1 MSDLFLPLKVVSSLS
16 PVKAKRNVEESKAF
30 LLNDFSSMGKILSSY
45 SPLEMM
51 KMARWEERRVLALG
65 GKDIVKKKSAV
76 LLPILLQS
84 IVESNA
90 FRPVSSSVEIKLKDW
105 DRIKT
110 LSEDVVRRIA
120 RWIDSKVSIAIGE
133 GKVTVEDAFGLR
145 AAIEERLLPSVMD
158 EKTLERESWLLRALL
173 EEVPDFQGRFGID
186 SPSFA
191 LNIKN
196 IAKVGLNGI
205 DNLVRDVAVYS
216 QEYSL
221 SEAQLRARG
230 ELEGLDESE
239 IFNLITKRNHW
250 EGRAKE
256 LSNLRDGYSLF
267 MPSYAS
273 SLPFSTYGFYS
284 MKAGQLDLMS
294 FLEKGFWPALRYPFI
309 ELEGKHY
316 SFVAMHLPLFLSYFT
331 SVDRILASSRNVLS
345 IFHLSD
351 CDTYVY
357 DGNKIEISVLPSV
370 RDTNPILYPSSFS
383 RVVKKRKDELSLQRK
398 LGHKRLIVDPDMVLD
413 MEKKDETVY
422 VSSSFLYRCTV
433 DKSAKTELLT
443 ALLGYLELPGSGKE
457 YSMDTEEDLYST
469 ESSTDDLRDDPTTD
483 EYEYDNIDEDEESR
497 LLDERDANIQFV
509 EYDRKEASKE
519 EKESMI
525 ERYSLTED
533 LIKKSEEEEE
543 REFVLDEALD
553 DDIFDDSEEDEKL
566 DDIGPGESYDSEFFD
581 AADASD
587 EYEVHEEEEEKEES
601 GQLDFLSLLDEE
613 DPEEAEFENELDE
626 EEKKSF
632 QEEELHEAVLDSII
646 TLPSEN
652 APSAE
657 DDILSSVDEEIESPS
672 PEMEEEGEIGVEIE
686 GEEPND
692 AVESSSTP
700 EDLLGE
706 MELPTVSEEET
717 TQEMDE
723 ESPSLESN
731 VDTDLPSFS
740 HEDEVTSDE
749 TQSGEAEEDQ
759 EEYAEETMD
768 GEEVSD
774 ASEKEDATEK
784 DRDITPKM
792 EEESPSLESI
802 VDTDLPSFS
811 HEDEVTT
818 KETQSGETEED
829 QEEDQEETMDG
840 EEVSDASEKEDAIEK
855 DRDITSKME
864 EDSSSLESIVD
875 PDLPSFSHEDEVT
888 SDETQGGETEEDQ
901 EEDQEETMDREDVSG
916 TSEEAETEMERESED
931 SSPLSE
937 EPPALFESEETKAEE
952 GSEKENES
960 SSDDV
965 GSTEESMGSD
975 VFAPECE
982 ENSSLNGELPLETE
996 IPVVAEEDKEEE
1008 PSLQNENAV
1017 AEEEGNVFMME
1028 DSPSPLPE
1036 ELYSEEEPQSQE
1048 KEEEK
1053 GESVPEEPK
1062 NSEIDSNK
1070 SFCDSLFSAL
1080 GLEDMEED
1088 EALPEVTEPEEE
1100 KEEEAIVLEDKSP
1113 LEIESVEEEEVDDEI
1128 EEKAEGI
1135 VYSIYKELGKD
1146 SAFASFIR
1154 SSDSGTLEELEEIIQ
1169 SCWNRQQVEGKDK
1182 LFNIVDYSLSILLA
1196 HDSIRDD
1203 LRLSELLNNA
1213 GGVMYSRDMDT
1224 WKAVIVYINSSYTV
1238 EEAMEKTISRETFSA
1253 SDWKRVTYIGEQMRK
1268 R

>member
-1 MSDLFLPLKVVSSLS
+1 MPLKVVSSLS

-672 PEMEEEGEIGVEIE
+672 PEMGEEGEIGVGIE
-686 GEEPND
+686 SEEPND

-723 ESPSLESN
+723 ESPSLES
-731 VDTDLPSFS
+731 
-740 HEDEVTSDE
+740 
-749 TQSGEAEEDQ
+749 
-759 EEYAEETMD
+759 
-768 GEEVSD
+768 
-774 ASEKEDATEK
+774 
-784 DRDITPKM
+784 
-792 EEESPSLESI
+792 I

-829 QEEDQEETMDG
+829 
-840 EEVSDASEKEDAIEK
+840 
-855 DRDITSKME
+855 
-864 EDSSSLESIVD
+864 
-875 PDLPSFSHEDEVT
+875 P
-888 SDETQGGETEEDQ
+888 
-901 EEDQEETMDREDVSG
+901 EEDQEETMDREDVSDP
-916 TSEEAETEMERESED
+916 SEEAETEMERESEE

-965 GSTEESMGSD
+965 DSTEESMGSD

-982 ENSSLNGELPLETE
+982 EDSSLNGELPLEKE
-996 IPVVAEEDKEEE
+996 HPVVAEEDKEDE

-1036 ELYSEEEPQSQE
+1036 ELYSKEEPQSQE

-1062 NSEIDSNK
+1062 NSETDSNK

>member
-1 MSDLFLPLKVVSSLS
+1 MPLKVVSSLS

-145 AAIEERLLPSVMD
+145 SAIEERLLPSEMD

-433 DKSAKTELLT
+433 DRSAKTELLT

-566 DDIGPGESYDSEFFD
+566 DNIGPGESYDSEFFD

-686 GEEPND
+686 SEEPND

-706 MELPTVSEEET
+706 MELPTVSEEEI
-717 TQEMDE
+717 TQEMD
-723 ESPSLESN
+723 
-731 VDTDLPSFS
+731 
-740 HEDEVTSDE
+740 
-749 TQSGEAEEDQ
+749 
-759 EEYAEETMD
+759 
-768 GEEVSD
+768 
-774 ASEKEDATEK
+774 
-784 DRDITPKM
+784 
-792 EEESPSLESI
+792 EESPSLESI

-829 QEEDQEETMDG
+829 PEEYAEETMG
-840 EEVSDASEKEDAIEK
+840 
-855 DRDITSKME
+855 
-864 EDSSSLESIVD
+864 
-875 PDLPSFSHEDEVT
+875 
-888 SDETQGGETEEDQ
+888 
-901 EEDQEETMDREDVSG
+901 REDVSDP
-916 TSEEAETEMERESED
+916 SEEAETEMERESEE
-931 SSPLSE
+931 SSPVSE

-960 SSDDV
+960 SIHDV
-965 GSTEESMGSD
+965 DSTEESMGSE

-982 ENSSLNGELPLETE
+982 EDSSLNGELPLEKE
-996 IPVVAEEDKEEE
+996 HPVVAEECKEEE
-1008 PSLQNENAV
+1008 PSLQNENVV

-1048 KEEEK
+1048 KKEEK

-1062 NSEIDSNK
+1062 NSETDSNK

>member
-133 GKVTVEDAFGLR
+133 RKVTVEDAFGLR
-145 AAIEERLLPSVMD
+145 SAIEERLLPSEMD

-370 RDTNPILYPSSFS
+370 RDTNPILYPASFS

-433 DKSAKTELLT
+433 DRSAKTELLT

-566 DDIGPGESYDSEFFD
+566 DNIGPGESYDSEFFD

-672 PEMEEEGEIGVEIE
+672 PEMEEEGEIGVGIE
-686 GEEPND
+686 SEEPND

-706 MELPTVSEEET
+706 MELPTVSEEEI
-717 TQEMDE
+717 TQEMD
-723 ESPSLESN
+723 
-731 VDTDLPSFS
+731 
-740 HEDEVTSDE
+740 
-749 TQSGEAEEDQ
+749 
-759 EEYAEETMD
+759 
-768 GEEVSD
+768 
-774 ASEKEDATEK
+774 
-784 DRDITPKM
+784 
-792 EEESPSLESI
+792 EESPSLESI

-818 KETQSGETEED
+818 KEMQSGETEED
-829 QEEDQEETMDG
+829 PEEDQEETMDG

-855 DRDITSKME
+855 DREITPKTE
-864 EDSSSLESIVD
+864 EESPSLESNVD
-875 PDLPSFSHEDEVT
+875 TDLPSFSHEDEVT
-888 SDETQGGETEEDQ
+888 TKETQSGETEEYP
-901 EEDQEETMDREDVSG
+901 EEYAEETMDREDVSDP
-916 TSEEAETEMERESED
+916 SEEAETEMERESEE

-965 GSTEESMGSD
+965 DSTEESMGPE

-982 ENSSLNGELPLETE
+982 EDSSLNGELPLEKE
-996 IPVVAEEDKEEE
+996 HPVVAEEDKEEE
-1008 PSLQNENAV
+1008 PSLQSENAV

-1062 NSEIDSNK
+1062 NSETDSNK

>member
-632 QEEELHEAVLDSII
+632 QEEELHEAVLDSIM

-657 DDILSSVDEEIESPS
+657 DDILSSVDEEIESSS
-672 PEMEEEGEIGVEIE
+672 PEMEEEGEIGVGIE
-686 GEEPND
+686 SEEPND

-706 MELPTVSEEET
+706 IELPTVSEEE
-717 TQEMDE
+717 
-723 ESPSLESN
+723 
-731 VDTDLPSFS
+731 
-740 HEDEVTSDE
+740 
-749 TQSGEAEEDQ
+749 
-759 EEYAEETMD
+759 
-768 GEEVSD
+768 
-774 ASEKEDATEK
+774 
-784 DRDITPKM
+784 ITPKM

-811 HEDEVTT
+811 Y
-818 KETQSGETEED
+818 
-829 QEEDQEETMDG
+829 
-840 EEVSDASEKEDAIEK
+840 
-855 DRDITSKME
+855 
-864 EDSSSLESIVD
+864 
-875 PDLPSFSHEDEVT
+875 EDEVT
-888 SDETQGGETEEDQ
+888 SDETQSGEKEEDQ
-901 EEDQEETMDREDVSG
+901 EEDQEETMDREDVSDP
-916 TSEEAETEMERESED
+916 SEEAETEMERESED
-931 SSPLSE
+931 SSTLSE

-996 IPVVAEEDKEEE
+996 IPVVAEEDKEDE

-1053 GESVPEEPK
+1053 GESVPEELK
-1062 NSEIDSNK
+1062 NSETDSNK

>member
-145 AAIEERLLPSVMD
+145 SAIEERLLPSEMD

-370 RDTNPILYPSSFS
+370 RDTNPILYPASFS

-613 DPEEAEFENELDE
+613 DPEEVEFENELDE

-672 PEMEEEGEIGVEIE
+672 PEMEEEGEIGVGIE
-686 GEEPND
+686 SEEPND

-706 MELPTVSEEET
+706 MELPTVSEEEI
-717 TQEMDE
+717 TQEMD
-723 ESPSLESN
+723 
-731 VDTDLPSFS
+731 
-740 HEDEVTSDE
+740 
-749 TQSGEAEEDQ
+749 
-759 EEYAEETMD
+759 
-768 GEEVSD
+768 
-774 ASEKEDATEK
+774 
-784 DRDITPKM
+784 
-792 EEESPSLESI
+792 EESPSLESI

-818 KETQSGETEED
+818 KETQNGETEED
-829 QEEDQEETMDG
+829 PEEY
-840 EEVSDASEKEDAIEK
+840 A
-855 DRDITSKME
+855 
-864 EDSSSLESIVD
+864 
-875 PDLPSFSHEDEVT
+875 
-888 SDETQGGETEEDQ
+888 
-901 EEDQEETMDREDVSG
+901 EETMDREDVSDP
-916 TSEEAETEMERESED
+916 SEEAETEMERESEE
-931 SSPLSE
+931 SSPVSE

-960 SSDDV
+960 SIHDV
-965 GSTEESMGSD
+965 DSTEESMGPE

-982 ENSSLNGELPLETE
+982 EDSSLNGELPLEKE
-996 IPVVAEEDKEEE
+996 HPVVAEEDKEEE
-1008 PSLQNENAV
+1008 PSLQSENAV

-1048 KEEEK
+1048 KKEEK

-1062 NSEIDSNK
+1062 NSETDSNK

>member
-1 MSDLFLPLKVVSSLS
+1 
-16 PVKAKRNVEESKAF
+16 
-30 LLNDFSSMGKILSSY
+30 
-45 SPLEMM
+45 
-51 KMARWEERRVLALG
+51 
-65 GKDIVKKKSAV
+65 
-76 LLPILLQS
+76 
-84 IVESNA
+84 
-90 FRPVSSSVEIKLKDW
+90 
-105 DRIKT
+105 
-110 LSEDVVRRIA
+110 
-120 RWIDSKVSIAIGE
+120 
-133 GKVTVEDAFGLR
+133 
-145 AAIEERLLPSVMD
+145 
-158 EKTLERESWLLRALL
+158 
-173 EEVPDFQGRFGID
+173 
-186 SPSFA
+186 
-191 LNIKN
+191 
-196 IAKVGLNGI
+196 
-205 DNLVRDVAVYS
+205 
-216 QEYSL
+216 
-221 SEAQLRARG
+221 
-230 ELEGLDESE
+230 
-239 IFNLITKRNHW
+239 
-250 EGRAKE
+250 
-256 LSNLRDGYSLF
+256 
-267 MPSYAS
+267 
-273 SLPFSTYGFYS
+273 
-284 MKAGQLDLMS
+284 
-294 FLEKGFWPALRYPFI
+294 
-309 ELEGKHY
+309 
-316 SFVAMHLPLFLSYFT
+316 
-331 SVDRILASSRNVLS
+331 
-345 IFHLSD
+345 
-351 CDTYVY
+351 
-357 DGNKIEISVLPSV
+357 
-370 RDTNPILYPSSFS
+370 
-383 RVVKKRKDELSLQRK
+383 
-398 LGHKRLIVDPDMVLD
+398 
-413 MEKKDETVY
+413 
-422 VSSSFLYRCTV
+422 
-433 DKSAKTELLT
+433 
-443 ALLGYLELPGSGKE
+443 
-457 YSMDTEEDLYST
+457 MDTEEDLYST

-553 DDIFDDSEEDEKL
+553 DDIFDDSEEDERL

-672 PEMEEEGEIGVEIE
+672 PEMEEEGEIGVGIE
-686 GEEPND
+686 SEEPND

-731 VDTDLPSFS
+731 LDTDLPSFS
-740 HEDEVTSDE
+740 HEDEVAID
-749 TQSGEAEEDQ
+749 
-759 EEYAEETMD
+759 
-768 GEEVSD
+768 
-774 ASEKEDATEK
+774 
-784 DRDITPKM
+784 
-792 EEESPSLESI
+792 
-802 VDTDLPSFS
+802 
-811 HEDEVTT
+811 
-818 KETQSGETEED
+818 ETQSGETED
-829 QEEDQEETMDG
+829 
-840 EEVSDASEKEDAIEK
+840 
-855 DRDITSKME
+855 
-864 EDSSSLESIVD
+864 
-875 PDLPSFSHEDEVT
+875 
-888 SDETQGGETEEDQ
+888 DQ
-901 EEDQEETMDREDVSG
+901 EEDQEETMDREDVSDP
-916 TSEEAETEMERESED
+916 SEEAETEMESESED
-931 SSPLSE
+931 SSLLSE

-952 GSEKENES
+952 GSEKENAS
-960 SSDDV
+960 SIHDV
-965 GSTEESMGSD
+965 DSTEESMGPE

-982 ENSSLNGELPLETE
+982 EDSSLNGELPLETE
-996 IPVVAEEDKEEE
+996 LPVVAEEDKEEE

-1036 ELYSEEEPQSQE
+1036 ELYREEEPQSQE

-1053 GESVPEEPK
+1053 GESVQEEPK
-1062 NSEIDSNK
+1062 NSETDSNK

>member
-145 AAIEERLLPSVMD
+145 SAIEERLLPSVMD

-433 DKSAKTELLT
+433 DRSAKTELLT

-672 PEMEEEGEIGVEIE
+672 PEMEEEGEIGVGIE
-686 GEEPND
+686 SEEPND

-706 MELPTVSEEET
+706 MELPTVSEEEI

-759 EEYAEETMD
+759 EE
-768 GEEVSD
+768 
-774 ASEKEDATEK
+774 
-784 DRDITPKM
+784 
-792 EEESPSLESI
+792 
-802 VDTDLPSFS
+802 
-811 HEDEVTT
+811 
-818 KETQSGETEED
+818 
-829 QEEDQEETMDG
+829 DQEETMDG
-840 EEVSDASEKEDAIEK
+840 EEVSG
-855 DRDITSKME
+855 
-864 EDSSSLESIVD
+864 
-875 PDLPSFSHEDEVT
+875 P
-888 SDETQGGETEEDQ
+888 
-901 EEDQEETMDREDVSG
+901 
-916 TSEEAETEMERESED
+916 SEEAETEMERESED

-960 SSDDV
+960 SIHDV
-965 GSTEESMGSD
+965 DSTEESMGPE

-982 ENSSLNGELPLETE
+982 EDSSLNGELPLEKE
-996 IPVVAEEDKEEE
+996 HPVVAEEDKEEE

-1053 GESVPEEPK
+1053 GESVPEELK
-1062 NSEIDSNK
+1062 NSETDSNK

>member
-1 MSDLFLPLKVVSSLS
+1 MPLKVVSSLS

-145 AAIEERLLPSVMD
+145 SAIEERLLPSEMD

-433 DKSAKTELLT
+433 DRSAKTELLT

-566 DDIGPGESYDSEFFD
+566 DNIGPGESYDSEFFD

-613 DPEEAEFENELDE
+613 DPEEVEFENELDE

-686 GEEPND
+686 SEEPND

-706 MELPTVSEEET
+706 MELPTVSEEEI
-717 TQEMDE
+717 TQEMD
-723 ESPSLESN
+723 
-731 VDTDLPSFS
+731 
-740 HEDEVTSDE
+740 
-749 TQSGEAEEDQ
+749 
-759 EEYAEETMD
+759 
-768 GEEVSD
+768 
-774 ASEKEDATEK
+774 
-784 DRDITPKM
+784 
-792 EEESPSLESI
+792 EESPSLESI

-811 HEDEVTT
+811 YEDEVTSD
-818 KETQSGETEED
+818 ETQGGETEED
-829 QEEDQEETMDG
+829 PEEDQEETMDG

-855 DRDITSKME
+855 DREITPKTE
-864 EDSSSLESIVD
+864 EESPSLESNVD
-875 PDLPSFSHEDEVT
+875 TDLPSFSHEDEVT
-888 SDETQGGETEEDQ
+888 TKETQSGETEEYP
-901 EEDQEETMDREDVSG
+901 EEYAEETMDREDVSDP
-916 TSEEAETEMERESED
+916 SEEAETEMERESED

-952 GSEKENES
+952 GSEKENAS
-960 SSDDV
+960 SIHDV
-965 GSTEESMGSD
+965 DSTEESMGSE

-982 ENSSLNGELPLETE
+982 EDSSLNGELPLEKE
-996 IPVVAEEDKEEE
+996 HPVVAEEDKEEE
-1008 PSLQNENAV
+1008 PSLQSENAV

-1048 KEEEK
+1048 KKEEK

-1062 NSEIDSNK
+1062 NSETDSNK

-1113 LEIESVEEEEVDDEI
+1113 LEIESVEEDEVDDEI

>member
-672 PEMEEEGEIGVEIE
+672 PEMEEEGEIGVGIE
-686 GEEPND
+686 SEEPND

-700 EDLLGE
+700 EDLPME
-706 MELPTVSEEET
+706 IELPTVSEEET

-731 VDTDLPSFS
+731 VDTDLS
-740 HEDEVTSDE
+740 
-749 TQSGEAEEDQ
+749 
-759 EEYAEETMD
+759 
-768 GEEVSD
+768 
-774 ASEKEDATEK
+774 
-784 DRDITPKM
+784 
-792 EEESPSLESI
+792 
-802 VDTDLPSFS
+802 SFS

-840 EEVSDASEKEDAIEK
+840 EEVSDASENEDAIEK

-901 EEDQEETMDREDVSG
+901 EEYAEETMDREDVSDP
-916 TSEEAETEMERESED
+916 SEEAETEMERESED

-960 SSDDV
+960 SIHDV
-965 GSTEESMGSD
+965 DSTEESMGHE

-996 IPVVAEEDKEEE
+996 IPVVAEEDKEDE

-1036 ELYSEEEPQSQE
+1036 ELYREEEPQSQE

-1053 GESVPEEPK
+1053 GESVPEELK
-1062 NSEIDSNK
+1062 NSETDSNK

>member
-1 MSDLFLPLKVVSSLS
+1 MPLKVVSSLS

-145 AAIEERLLPSVMD
+145 AAIEERLLPSEMD

-370 RDTNPILYPSSFS
+370 RDTNPILYPASFS
-383 RVVKKRKDELSLQRK
+383 RVVKKRKDELSIQRK

-672 PEMEEEGEIGVEIE
+672 PEMGEEGEIGVGIE
-686 GEEPND
+686 SEEPND

-706 MELPTVSEEET
+706 MELPTVSEEEI
-717 TQEMDE
+717 TQEMD
-723 ESPSLESN
+723 
-731 VDTDLPSFS
+731 
-740 HEDEVTSDE
+740 
-749 TQSGEAEEDQ
+749 
-759 EEYAEETMD
+759 
-768 GEEVSD
+768 
-774 ASEKEDATEK
+774 
-784 DRDITPKM
+784 
-792 EEESPSLESI
+792 EESPSLESI

-829 QEEDQEETMDG
+829 PEEDQEETMDG

-855 DRDITSKME
+855 DRDITPKMD
-864 EDSSSLESIVD
+864 EDSPSLESIVD
-875 PDLPSFSHEDEVT
+875 TDLPSFSHEDEVT
-888 SDETQGGETEEDQ
+888 TKETQSGETEEDP
-901 EEDQEETMDREDVSG
+901 EEYAEETMDREDVSDP
-916 TSEEAETEMERESED
+916 SEEAETEMERESEE

-965 GSTEESMGSD
+965 DSTEESMGPE

-982 ENSSLNGELPLETE
+982 EDSSLNGELPLEKE
-996 IPVVAEEDKEEE
+996 HPVVAEEDKEEE

-1053 GESVPEEPK
+1053 GESVPEELK
-1062 NSEIDSNK
+1062 NSETDSNK

>member
-65 GKDIVKKKSAV
+65 GKDIVKRKSAV

-145 AAIEERLLPSVMD
+145 SAIEERLLPSEMD

-433 DKSAKTELLT
+433 DRSAKTELLT

-566 DDIGPGESYDSEFFD
+566 DNIGPGESYDSEFFD

-632 QEEELHEAVLDSII
+632 QEEELHEAVLDSIM

-672 PEMEEEGEIGVEIE
+672 PEMEEEGEIGVGIE
-686 GEEPND
+686 SEEPND

-706 MELPTVSEEET
+706 MELPTVSEEEI
-717 TQEMDE
+717 TQEMD
-723 ESPSLESN
+723 
-731 VDTDLPSFS
+731 
-740 HEDEVTSDE
+740 
-749 TQSGEAEEDQ
+749 
-759 EEYAEETMD
+759 
-768 GEEVSD
+768 
-774 ASEKEDATEK
+774 
-784 DRDITPKM
+784 
-792 EEESPSLESI
+792 EESPSLESI

-818 KETQSGETEED
+818 KEMQSGETEED
-829 QEEDQEETMDG
+829 PEEDQEETMDG

-855 DRDITSKME
+855 DREITPKTE
-864 EDSSSLESIVD
+864 EESPSLESNVD
-875 PDLPSFSHEDEVT
+875 TDLPSFSHEDEVT
-888 SDETQGGETEEDQ
+888 TKETQSGETEEYP
-901 EEDQEETMDREDVSG
+901 EEYAEETMDREDVSDP
-916 TSEEAETEMERESED
+916 SEEVETEMERESEE
-931 SSPLSE
+931 SSPVSE

-952 GSEKENES
+952 GIEKENES

-965 GSTEESMGSD
+965 DSTEESMGPE

-982 ENSSLNGELPLETE
+982 EDSSLNGELPLEKE
-996 IPVVAEEDKEEE
+996 HPVVAKEYKEEE

-1053 GESVPEEPK
+1053 GESVPEELK
-1062 NSEIDSNK
+1062 NSETDSNK

>member
-672 PEMEEEGEIGVEIE
+672 PEMEEEGEIGVGIE
-686 GEEPND
+686 SEEPND

-706 MELPTVSEEET
+706 MELPTVSEEE
-717 TQEMDE
+717 
-723 ESPSLESN
+723 
-731 VDTDLPSFS
+731 
-740 HEDEVTSDE
+740 
-749 TQSGEAEEDQ
+749 
-759 EEYAEETMD
+759 
-768 GEEVSD
+768 
-774 ASEKEDATEK
+774 
-784 DRDITPKM
+784 ITPKM

-802 VDTDLPSFS
+802 VDTDLPFFS
-811 HEDEVTT
+811 HEDEVTID
-818 KETQSGETEED
+818 ETQNGETEED
-829 QEEDQEETMDG
+829 PEECAEERMDG
-840 EEVSDASEKEDAIEK
+840 EEVSDASENEDAIEK

-875 PDLPSFSHEDEVT
+875 TDLPSFSYEDEVT
-888 SDETQGGETEEDQ
+888 TKETQSRETEEDQ
-901 EEDQEETMDREDVSG
+901 EEDQEETMDREDVSDP
-916 TSEEAETEMERESED
+916 SEEAETEMERESEE

-1036 ELYSEEEPQSQE
+1036 ELYREEEPQSQE

-1053 GESVPEEPK
+1053 GESVPEELK
-1062 NSEIDSNK
+1062 NSETDSNK

>member
-1 MSDLFLPLKVVSSLS
+1 MPLKVVSSLS

-672 PEMEEEGEIGVEIE
+672 PEMEEEGEIGVGIE
-686 GEEPND
+686 SEEPND

-706 MELPTVSEEET
+706 MELPTVSEEE
-717 TQEMDE
+717 
-723 ESPSLESN
+723 
-731 VDTDLPSFS
+731 
-740 HEDEVTSDE
+740 
-749 TQSGEAEEDQ
+749 
-759 EEYAEETMD
+759 
-768 GEEVSD
+768 
-774 ASEKEDATEK
+774 
-784 DRDITPKM
+784 ITPKM

-802 VDTDLPSFS
+802 VDTDLPFFSHEDEVTIDETQNGETEEDPEECAEERMDGEEVSDASENEDAIEKDRDITSKMEEDSSSLESIVDTDLPSFS
-811 HEDEVTT
+811 YEDEVTT

-829 QEEDQEETMDG
+829 QEEDQEETMD
-840 EEVSDASEKEDAIEK
+840 
-855 DRDITSKME
+855 
-864 EDSSSLESIVD
+864 
-875 PDLPSFSHEDEVT
+875 
-888 SDETQGGETEEDQ
+888 
-901 EEDQEETMDREDVSG
+901 REDVSD

-960 SSDDV
+960 SIHDV
-965 GSTEESMGSD
+965 DSTEESMGPE

-982 ENSSLNGELPLETE
+982 EDSSLNGELPLEKE
-996 IPVVAEEDKEEE
+996 HPVVAEEDKEEE

-1036 ELYSEEEPQSQE
+1036 ELYREEEPQSQE

-1053 GESVPEEPK
+1053 GESVPEELK
-1062 NSEIDSNK
+1062 NSETDSNK

>member
-145 AAIEERLLPSVMD
+145 SAIEERLLPSVMD

-294 FLEKGFWPALRYPFI
+294 FLEKGFWPALRYPFL

-717 TQEMDE
+717 TQEM
-723 ESPSLESN
+723 
-731 VDTDLPSFS
+731 
-740 HEDEVTSDE
+740 
-749 TQSGEAEEDQ
+749 
-759 EEYAEETMD
+759 
-768 GEEVSD
+768 
-774 ASEKEDATEK
+774 
-784 DRDITPKM
+784 

-811 HEDEVTT
+811 HEDEVTSD
-818 KETQSGETEED
+818 ETQSGER
-829 QEEDQEETMDG
+829 EEDQEETMDG

-855 DRDITSKME
+855 DRDITPKMDE
-864 EDSSSLESIVD
+864 ESPSLESIVD
-875 PDLPSFSHEDEVT
+875 TDLPSFSYEDEVT
-888 SDETQGGETEEDQ
+888 TKETQSGETEDDQ

-916 TSEEAETEMERESED
+916 TSEEAETEMERESEE

-960 SSDDV
+960 SIHDV
-965 GSTEESMGSD
+965 DSTEESMGPE

-982 ENSSLNGELPLETE
+982 EDSSLNGELPLETE
-996 IPVVAEEDKEEE
+996 LPVVAEEDKEEE

-1062 NSEIDSNK
+1062 NSETDSNK

>member
-672 PEMEEEGEIGVEIE
+672 PEMEEEGEIGVGIE
-686 GEEPND
+686 SEEPND

-717 TQEMDE
+717 TQEMD
-723 ESPSLESN
+723 
-731 VDTDLPSFS
+731 
-740 HEDEVTSDE
+740 
-749 TQSGEAEEDQ
+749 
-759 EEYAEETMD
+759 
-768 GEEVSD
+768 
-774 ASEKEDATEK
+774 
-784 DRDITPKM
+784 
-792 EEESPSLESI
+792 EESPSLESI

-840 EEVSDASEKEDAIEK
+840 EEVSDASENEDAIEK

-875 PDLPSFSHEDEVT
+875 TDLPSFSHEDEVT
-888 SDETQGGETEEDQ
+888 TKETQSGETEEDP
-901 EEDQEETMDREDVSG
+901 EEYAEETMDREEVSG

-996 IPVVAEEDKEEE
+996 IPVVAEEDKEDE

-1036 ELYSEEEPQSQE
+1036 ELYREEEPQSQE

-1053 GESVPEEPK
+1053 GESVPEELK
-1062 NSEIDSNK
+1062 NSETDSNK

>member
-30 LLNDFSSMGKILSSY
+30 LLNDFASMGKILSSY

-145 AAIEERLLPSVMD
+145 SAIEERLLPSVMD

-370 RDTNPILYPSSFS
+370 RDTNPILYPASFS

-632 QEEELHEAVLDSII
+632 QEEELHEAVLDSIM

-672 PEMEEEGEIGVEIE
+672 PEMGEEGEIGVGIE
-686 GEEPND
+686 SEEPND

-706 MELPTVSEEET
+706 MELPTVSEEE
-717 TQEMDE
+717 
-723 ESPSLESN
+723 
-731 VDTDLPSFS
+731 
-740 HEDEVTSDE
+740 
-749 TQSGEAEEDQ
+749 
-759 EEYAEETMD
+759 
-768 GEEVSD
+768 
-774 ASEKEDATEK
+774 
-784 DRDITPKM
+784 ITPKM

-829 QEEDQEETMDG
+829 PEEC
-840 EEVSDASEKEDAIEK
+840 V
-855 DRDITSKME
+855 
-864 EDSSSLESIVD
+864 
-875 PDLPSFSHEDEVT
+875 
-888 SDETQGGETEEDQ
+888 
-901 EEDQEETMDREDVSG
+901 EETMDREDVSG
-916 TSEEAETEMERESED
+916 TTEEAETEMERESEE

-952 GSEKENES
+952 GSEKENAS
-960 SSDDV
+960 SIHDV
-965 GSTEESMGSD
+965 DSTEESMGPE

-982 ENSSLNGELPLETE
+982 EDSSLNGELPLEKE
-996 IPVVAEEDKEEE
+996 HPVVAEEDKEEE

-1036 ELYSEEEPQSQE
+1036 ELYREEEPQSQE

-1053 GESVPEEPK
+1053 GESVPEELK
-1062 NSEIDSNK
+1062 NSETDSNK

>member
-672 PEMEEEGEIGVEIE
+672 AEMEEEGEIGVGIE
-686 GEEPND
+686 SEEPND

-740 HEDEVTSDE
+740 HEDEVAID
-749 TQSGEAEEDQ
+749 
-759 EEYAEETMD
+759 
-768 GEEVSD
+768 
-774 ASEKEDATEK
+774 
-784 DRDITPKM
+784 
-792 EEESPSLESI
+792 
-802 VDTDLPSFS
+802 
-811 HEDEVTT
+811 
-818 KETQSGETEED
+818 ETQSGETEED
-829 QEEDQEETMDG
+829 PEEYAEE
-840 EEVSDASEKEDAIEK
+840 I
-855 DRDITSKME
+855 
-864 EDSSSLESIVD
+864 
-875 PDLPSFSHEDEVT
+875 
-888 SDETQGGETEEDQ
+888 
-901 EEDQEETMDREDVSG
+901 MDREDVSG

-965 GSTEESMGSD
+965 DSTEESMGSD

-982 ENSSLNGELPLETE
+982 ENSALNGELPLETE

-1062 NSEIDSNK
+1062 NSETDSNK

>member
-723 ESPSLESN
+723 ESPSLES
-731 VDTDLPSFS
+731 
-740 HEDEVTSDE
+740 
-749 TQSGEAEEDQ
+749 
-759 EEYAEETMD
+759 
-768 GEEVSD
+768 
-774 ASEKEDATEK
+774 
-784 DRDITPKM
+784 
-792 EEESPSLESI
+792 I

-829 QEEDQEETMDG
+829 PEEC
-840 EEVSDASEKEDAIEK
+840 V
-855 DRDITSKME
+855 
-864 EDSSSLESIVD
+864 
-875 PDLPSFSHEDEVT
+875 
-888 SDETQGGETEEDQ
+888 
-901 EEDQEETMDREDVSG
+901 EETMDREDVSDP
-916 TSEEAETEMERESED
+916 SEEAETEMERESED

-1036 ELYSEEEPQSQE
+1036 ELYREEEPQSQE

-1053 GESVPEEPK
+1053 GESVPEELK
-1062 NSEIDSNK
+1062 NSETDSNK

>member
-1 MSDLFLPLKVVSSLS
+1 MPLKVVSSLS

-672 PEMEEEGEIGVEIE
+672 PEMGEEGEIGVGIE
-686 GEEPND
+686 SEEPND

-706 MELPTVSEEET
+706 MELPTVSEEEI
-717 TQEMDE
+717 TQEMD
-723 ESPSLESN
+723 
-731 VDTDLPSFS
+731 
-740 HEDEVTSDE
+740 
-749 TQSGEAEEDQ
+749 
-759 EEYAEETMD
+759 
-768 GEEVSD
+768 
-774 ASEKEDATEK
+774 
-784 DRDITPKM
+784 
-792 EEESPSLESI
+792 EESPSLESI

-818 KETQSGETEED
+818 KETQNGETEED
-829 QEEDQEETMDG
+829 QEEYAEETMDG
-840 EEVSDASEKEDAIEK
+840 EDVSDASEKEDAIEK
-855 DRDITSKME
+855 DRDITPKME
-864 EDSSSLESIVD
+864 EESPSLESIVD
-875 PDLPSFSHEDEVT
+875 TDFPSFSHEDEVT

-916 TSEEAETEMERESED
+916 TSEEAETEMERESEE

-982 ENSSLNGELPLETE
+982 ENSSLNGELPLEKE
-996 IPVVAEEDKEEE
+996 HPVVAEEDKEEE

-1036 ELYSEEEPQSQE
+1036 ELYREEEPQSQE

-1053 GESVPEEPK
+1053 GESVPEELK
-1062 NSEIDSNK
+1062 NSETDSNK

>member
-672 PEMEEEGEIGVEIE
+672 PEMEEEGEIGVGIE
-686 GEEPND
+686 SEEPND

-706 MELPTVSEEET
+706 MELPTVSEEE
-717 TQEMDE
+717 
-723 ESPSLESN
+723 
-731 VDTDLPSFS
+731 
-740 HEDEVTSDE
+740 
-749 TQSGEAEEDQ
+749 
-759 EEYAEETMD
+759 
-768 GEEVSD
+768 
-774 ASEKEDATEK
+774 
-784 DRDITPKM
+784 ITPKM

-811 HEDEVTT
+811 HEDEVTSD
-818 KETQSGETEED
+818 ETQGGET
-829 QEEDQEETMDG
+829 EEDQEETMDG
-840 EEVSDASEKEDAIEK
+840 EEVSDASDKEDAIEK
-855 DRDITSKME
+855 DRDVTPKME
-864 EDSSSLESIVD
+864 EESPSLESIVGT
-875 PDLPSFSHEDEVT
+875 DLPSFSYEDEVT
-888 SDETQGGETEEDQ
+888 TKETQSGETEEDP
-901 EEDQEETMDREDVSG
+901 EEYAEETMDREDVSDP
-916 TSEEAETEMERESED
+916 SEEAETEMERESEK

-1008 PSLQNENAV
+1008 PSLQSENVV

-1036 ELYSEEEPQSQE
+1036 ELYREEEPQSQE

-1053 GESVPEEPK
+1053 GESVPEELK
-1062 NSEIDSNK
+1062 NSETDSNK

>member
-657 DDILSSVDEEIESPS
+657 DDILSSVDEEIESSS
-672 PEMEEEGEIGVEIE
+672 PEMEEEGEIGVGIE
-686 GEEPND
+686 SEEPND

-706 MELPTVSEEET
+706 MELPTVSEEE
-717 TQEMDE
+717 
-723 ESPSLESN
+723 
-731 VDTDLPSFS
+731 
-740 HEDEVTSDE
+740 
-749 TQSGEAEEDQ
+749 
-759 EEYAEETMD
+759 
-768 GEEVSD
+768 
-774 ASEKEDATEK
+774 
-784 DRDITPKM
+784 ITPKM

-811 HEDEVTT
+811 Y
-818 KETQSGETEED
+818 
-829 QEEDQEETMDG
+829 
-840 EEVSDASEKEDAIEK
+840 
-855 DRDITSKME
+855 
-864 EDSSSLESIVD
+864 
-875 PDLPSFSHEDEVT
+875 EDEVT
-888 SDETQGGETEEDQ
+888 SDETQSGEKEEDQ

-916 TSEEAETEMERESED
+916 TSEEAETEMERESEE

-996 IPVVAEEDKEEE
+996 IPVVAEEDKEDE

-1036 ELYSEEEPQSQE
+1036 ELYREEEPQSQE

-1053 GESVPEEPK
+1053 GESVPEELK
-1062 NSEIDSNK
+1062 NSETDSNK

>member
-120 RWIDSKVSIAIGE
+120 RWIDSKVSIAIVE

-284 MKAGQLDLMS
+284 MRAGQLDLMS

-370 RDTNPILYPSSFS
+370 RDTNPILYPASFS

-433 DKSAKTELLT
+433 DRSAKTELLT

-553 DDIFDDSEEDEKL
+553 DDIFDDSEEDERL

-613 DPEEAEFENELDE
+613 DPEEVEFENELDE

-672 PEMEEEGEIGVEIE
+672 PEMEEEGEIGVGIE
-686 GEEPND
+686 SEEPND

-723 ESPSLESN
+723 ESPSLESI
-731 VDTDLPSFS
+731 VDTDLPSFL
-740 HEDEVTSDE
+740 HEDEVTTKE
-749 TQSGEAEEDQ
+749 TQSGETEEDP
-759 EEYAEETMD
+759 EEYAEERMD
-768 GEEVSD
+768 GEEVFD
-774 ASEKEDATEK
+774 ASEKEDAIEK
-784 DRDITPKM
+784 DKDITPKM
-792 EEESPSLESI
+792 DEDSPSLESI

-811 HEDEVTT
+811 HEDEVTID
-818 KETQSGETEED
+818 EAQSGETEED
-829 QEEDQEETMDG
+829 PEEC
-840 EEVSDASEKEDAIEK
+840 A
-855 DRDITSKME
+855 
-864 EDSSSLESIVD
+864 
-875 PDLPSFSHEDEVT
+875 
-888 SDETQGGETEEDQ
+888 
-901 EEDQEETMDREDVSG
+901 EETMDREDVSDP
-916 TSEEAETEMERESED
+916 SEEAETEMERESED

-960 SSDDV
+960 SIHDV
-965 GSTEESMGSD
+965 DSTEESMGSE

-982 ENSSLNGELPLETE
+982 EDSSINGELPLETE
-996 IPVVAEEDKEEE
+996 LPVVAEEDKEEE
-1008 PSLQNENAV
+1008 PSLQSENVV

-1062 NSEIDSNK
+1062 NSETDSNK

-1113 LEIESVEEEEVDDEI
+1113 LEIESVEAEEVDDEI

>member
-30 LLNDFSSMGKILSSY
+30 LLNDFASMGKILSSY

-65 GKDIVKKKSAV
+65 GKDIVKRKSAV

-370 RDTNPILYPSSFS
+370 RDTNPILYPASFS

-433 DKSAKTELLT
+433 DRSAKTELLT

-613 DPEEAEFENELDE
+613 DPEEVEFENELDE

-686 GEEPND
+686 SEEPND

-706 MELPTVSEEET
+706 MELPTVSEEEI
-717 TQEMDE
+717 TQGMD
-723 ESPSLESN
+723 
-731 VDTDLPSFS
+731 
-740 HEDEVTSDE
+740 
-749 TQSGEAEEDQ
+749 
-759 EEYAEETMD
+759 
-768 GEEVSD
+768 
-774 ASEKEDATEK
+774 
-784 DRDITPKM
+784 
-792 EEESPSLESI
+792 EESPSLESI

-829 QEEDQEETMDG
+829 PEEDQEETMDG

-855 DRDITSKME
+855 DREITPKTE
-864 EDSSSLESIVD
+864 EESPSLESNVD
-875 PDLPSFSHEDEVT
+875 TDLPSFSYEDEVT
-888 SDETQGGETEEDQ
+888 TKETQSGETEEYP
-901 EEDQEETMDREDVSG
+901 EEYAEETMDREDVSDP
-916 TSEEAETEMERESED
+916 SEEAETEMERESEE

-960 SSDDV
+960 SIHDV
-965 GSTEESMGSD
+965 DSTEESMGPE

-982 ENSSLNGELPLETE
+982 EDSSLNGELPLEKE
-996 IPVVAEEDKEEE
+996 HPVVAEEDKEEE
-1008 PSLQNENAV
+1008 PSLQSENAV

-1048 KEEEK
+1048 KKEEK

-1062 NSEIDSNK
+1062 NSETDSNK

>member
-1 MSDLFLPLKVVSSLS
+1 MPLKVVSSLS

-632 QEEELHEAVLDSII
+632 QEEELHEAVLDSIM

-657 DDILSSVDEEIESPS
+657 DDILSSVDEEIESSS
-672 PEMEEEGEIGVEIE
+672 PEMEEEGEIGVGIE
-686 GEEPND
+686 SEEPND

-706 MELPTVSEEET
+706 IELPTVSEEE
-717 TQEMDE
+717 
-723 ESPSLESN
+723 
-731 VDTDLPSFS
+731 
-740 HEDEVTSDE
+740 
-749 TQSGEAEEDQ
+749 
-759 EEYAEETMD
+759 
-768 GEEVSD
+768 
-774 ASEKEDATEK
+774 
-784 DRDITPKM
+784 ITPKM

-802 VDTDLPSFS
+802 VGTDLPSFS
-811 HEDEVTT
+811 YEDEVTT

-829 QEEDQEETMDG
+829 
-840 EEVSDASEKEDAIEK
+840 
-855 DRDITSKME
+855 
-864 EDSSSLESIVD
+864 
-875 PDLPSFSHEDEVT
+875 P
-888 SDETQGGETEEDQ
+888 
-901 EEDQEETMDREDVSG
+901 EEDQEETMDREDVSDP
-916 TSEEAETEMERESED
+916 SEEAETEMERESED
-931 SSPLSE
+931 SSTLSE

-996 IPVVAEEDKEEE
+996 IPVVAEEDKEDE

-1053 GESVPEEPK
+1053 GESVPEELK
-1062 NSEIDSNK
+1062 NSETDSNK

>member
-1 MSDLFLPLKVVSSLS
+1 MPLKVVSSLS

-331 SVDRILASSRNVLS
+331 SVDRILASSRNVPS

-632 QEEELHEAVLDSII
+632 QEEELHEAVLDSIM

-706 MELPTVSEEET
+706 MELPTVSEEE
-717 TQEMDE
+717 
-723 ESPSLESN
+723 
-731 VDTDLPSFS
+731 
-740 HEDEVTSDE
+740 
-749 TQSGEAEEDQ
+749 
-759 EEYAEETMD
+759 
-768 GEEVSD
+768 
-774 ASEKEDATEK
+774 
-784 DRDITPKM
+784 ITPKM

-818 KETQSGETEED
+818 KETQSGATEED
-829 QEEDQEETMDG
+829 PEEDQEETMDG
-840 EEVSDASEKEDAIEK
+840 EEVSDASENEDAIEK

-875 PDLPSFSHEDEVT
+875 TDLPSFSHEDEVT
-888 SDETQGGETEEDQ
+888 TKETQSGETEEDP
-901 EEDQEETMDREDVSG
+901 EECVEETMDREDVSDP
-916 TSEEAETEMERESED
+916 SEEAETEMERESEE

-982 ENSSLNGELPLETE
+982 EDSSLNGELPLEKE
-996 IPVVAEEDKEEE
+996 HPVVAEEDKEEE

-1036 ELYSEEEPQSQE
+1036 ELYREEEPQSQE

-1053 GESVPEEPK
+1053 GESVPEELK
-1062 NSEIDSNK
+1062 NSETDSNK

>member
-1 MSDLFLPLKVVSSLS
+1 MPLKVVSSLS

-30 LLNDFSSMGKILSSY
+30 LLNDFASMGKILSSY

-145 AAIEERLLPSVMD
+145 SAIEERLLPSEMD

-566 DDIGPGESYDSEFFD
+566 DNIGPGESYDSEFFD

-613 DPEEAEFENELDE
+613 DPEEVEFENELDE

-686 GEEPND
+686 SEEPND

-706 MELPTVSEEET
+706 MELPTVSEEEI

-723 ESPSLESN
+723 ESPSLESI

-740 HEDEVTSDE
+740 HEDEVTIDE
-749 TQSGEAEEDQ
+749 TQSGETEEDPEEDQ
-759 EEYAEETMD
+759 EETMD

-774 ASEKEDATEK
+774 ASENEDAIEK
-784 DRDITPKM
+784 DRDITSKM
-792 EEESPSLESI
+792 EEDSSSLESI

-829 QEEDQEETMDG
+829 PEEYAEETMG
-840 EEVSDASEKEDAIEK
+840 
-855 DRDITSKME
+855 
-864 EDSSSLESIVD
+864 
-875 PDLPSFSHEDEVT
+875 
-888 SDETQGGETEEDQ
+888 
-901 EEDQEETMDREDVSG
+901 REDVSDP
-916 TSEEAETEMERESED
+916 SEEAETEMERESEE
-931 SSPLSE
+931 SSPVSE
-937 EPPALFESEETKAEE
+937 ESPALFESEETKAEE

-965 GSTEESMGSD
+965 DSTEESMGPE

-982 ENSSLNGELPLETE
+982 EDSSLNGELTLEKE
-996 IPVVAEEDKEEE
+996 HPVVAEEDKEEE
-1008 PSLQNENAV
+1008 PSLQSENAV

-1036 ELYSEEEPQSQE
+1036 ELYREEEPQSQE

-1053 GESVPEEPK
+1053 GESVPEELK
-1062 NSEIDSNK
+1062 NSETDSNK

>member
-1 MSDLFLPLKVVSSLS
+1 MPLKVVSSLS

-632 QEEELHEAVLDSII
+632 QEEELHEAVLDSIM

-672 PEMEEEGEIGVEIE
+672 PEMEEEGEIGVGIE
-686 GEEPND
+686 SEEPND

-723 ESPSLESN
+723 ESPSLES
-731 VDTDLPSFS
+731 
-740 HEDEVTSDE
+740 
-749 TQSGEAEEDQ
+749 
-759 EEYAEETMD
+759 
-768 GEEVSD
+768 
-774 ASEKEDATEK
+774 
-784 DRDITPKM
+784 
-792 EEESPSLESI
+792 I

-829 QEEDQEETMDG
+829 PEEY
-840 EEVSDASEKEDAIEK
+840 A
-855 DRDITSKME
+855 
-864 EDSSSLESIVD
+864 
-875 PDLPSFSHEDEVT
+875 
-888 SDETQGGETEEDQ
+888 
-901 EEDQEETMDREDVSG
+901 EETMDREDVSDP
-916 TSEEAETEMERESED
+916 SEEAETEMERESEE

-982 ENSSLNGELPLETE
+982 EDSSLNGELPLEKE
-996 IPVVAEEDKEEE
+996 HPVVAEEDKEDE

-1036 ELYSEEEPQSQE
+1036 ELYREEEPQSQE

-1053 GESVPEEPK
+1053 GESVPEELK
-1062 NSEIDSNK
+1062 NSETDSNK

>member
-433 DKSAKTELLT
+433 DRSAKTELLT

-706 MELPTVSEEET
+706 MELPTVSEEEIT
-717 TQEMDE
+717 PKMEE

-740 HEDEVTSDE
+740 
-749 TQSGEAEEDQ
+749 
-759 EEYAEETMD
+759 Y
-768 GEEVSD
+768 
-774 ASEKEDATEK
+774 
-784 DRDITPKM
+784 
-792 EEESPSLESI
+792 
-802 VDTDLPSFS
+802 
-811 HEDEVTT
+811 EDEVTT

-829 QEEDQEETMDG
+829 QEEY
-840 EEVSDASEKEDAIEK
+840 A
-855 DRDITSKME
+855 
-864 EDSSSLESIVD
+864 
-875 PDLPSFSHEDEVT
+875 
-888 SDETQGGETEEDQ
+888 
-901 EEDQEETMDREDVSG
+901 EETMDREDVSDP
-916 TSEEAETEMERESED
+916 SEEAETEMERESEE

-952 GSEKENES
+952 GSEKENAS
-960 SSDDV
+960 SIHDV
-965 GSTEESMGSD
+965 DSTEESMGPE

-982 ENSSLNGELPLETE
+982 EDSSLNGELPLEKE
-996 IPVVAEEDKEEE
+996 HPVVAEEDKEDE

-1036 ELYSEEEPQSQE
+1036 ELYSKEEPQSQE

>member
-1 MSDLFLPLKVVSSLS
+1 MPLKVVSSLS

-133 GKVTVEDAFGLR
+133 GKVTVEDALGLR
-145 AAIEERLLPSVMD
+145 SAIEERLLPSVMD

-553 DDIFDDSEEDEKL
+553 DDIFDDSEEDERL

-672 PEMEEEGEIGVEIE
+672 PEMEEEGEIGVGIE
-686 GEEPND
+686 SEEPND

-706 MELPTVSEEET
+706 MELPTVSEEEI

-740 HEDEVTSDE
+740 
-749 TQSGEAEEDQ
+749 
-759 EEYAEETMD
+759 Y
-768 GEEVSD
+768 
-774 ASEKEDATEK
+774 
-784 DRDITPKM
+784 
-792 EEESPSLESI
+792 
-802 VDTDLPSFS
+802 
-811 HEDEVTT
+811 EDEVTT

-829 QEEDQEETMDG
+829 PEEY
-840 EEVSDASEKEDAIEK
+840 A
-855 DRDITSKME
+855 
-864 EDSSSLESIVD
+864 
-875 PDLPSFSHEDEVT
+875 
-888 SDETQGGETEEDQ
+888 
-901 EEDQEETMDREDVSG
+901 EETMDREDVSNP
-916 TSEEAETEMERESED
+916 SEEAETEMERESEE

-952 GSEKENES
+952 RSEKENES
-960 SSDDV
+960 SIHDV
-965 GSTEESMGSD
+965 DSTEESMGSE

-982 ENSSLNGELPLETE
+982 EDSSLNGELPLEKE
-996 IPVVAEEDKEEE
+996 HPVVAEEYKEEE

-1048 KEEEK
+1048 KKEEK

-1062 NSEIDSNK
+1062 NSETDSNK

>member
-1 MSDLFLPLKVVSSLS
+1 M
-16 PVKAKRNVEESKAF
+16 
-30 LLNDFSSMGKILSSY
+30 
-45 SPLEMM
+45 
-51 KMARWEERRVLALG
+51 ALG

-133 GKVTVEDAFGLR
+133 GKVTVEDALGLR
-145 AAIEERLLPSVMD
+145 SAIEERLLPSEMD

-370 RDTNPILYPSSFS
+370 RDTNPILYPASFS

-433 DKSAKTELLT
+433 DRSAKTELLT

-469 ESSTDDLRDDPTTD
+469 ESSTDDLKDDPATD

-553 DDIFDDSEEDEKL
+553 DDIFDDSEEDERL
-566 DDIGPGESYDSEFFD
+566 DDIGPGESFDSEFFD

-672 PEMEEEGEIGVEIE
+672 PEMEEEGEIGVGIE
-686 GEEPND
+686 SEEPND

-706 MELPTVSEEET
+706 MELPTVSEEEI

-740 HEDEVTSDE
+740 HEDEVT
-749 TQSGEAEEDQ
+749 
-759 EEYAEETMD
+759 
-768 GEEVSD
+768 
-774 ASEKEDATEK
+774 
-784 DRDITPKM
+784 
-792 EEESPSLESI
+792 
-802 VDTDLPSFS
+802 
-811 HEDEVTT
+811 T

-829 QEEDQEETMDG
+829 PEEYAEETMG
-840 EEVSDASEKEDAIEK
+840 
-855 DRDITSKME
+855 
-864 EDSSSLESIVD
+864 
-875 PDLPSFSHEDEVT
+875 
-888 SDETQGGETEEDQ
+888 
-901 EEDQEETMDREDVSG
+901 REDVSDP
-916 TSEEAETEMERESED
+916 SEEAETEMERESEE
-931 SSPLSE
+931 SSPVSE
-937 EPPALFESEETKAEE
+937 ESPALFESEETKAEE

-960 SSDDV
+960 SIHDV
-965 GSTEESMGSD
+965 DSTEESMGPE

-982 ENSSLNGELPLETE
+982 EDSSLNGELPLEKE
-996 IPVVAEEDKEEE
+996 HPVVAEEDKEEE

-1036 ELYSEEEPQSQE
+1036 ELYREEEPQSQE

-1053 GESVPEEPK
+1053 GESVPEELK
-1062 NSEIDSNK
+1062 NSETDSNK

>member
-1 MSDLFLPLKVVSSLS
+1 MPLKVVSSLS

-30 LLNDFSSMGKILSSY
+30 LLNDFASMGKILSSY

-51 KMARWEERRVLALG
+51 KMARWEERRVLSLG

-145 AAIEERLLPSVMD
+145 AAIEERLLPSEMD

-566 DDIGPGESYDSEFFD
+566 DDIGPGESFDSEFFD

-672 PEMEEEGEIGVEIE
+672 PEMEEEGEIGVGIE
-686 GEEPND
+686 SEEPND

-740 HEDEVTSDE
+740 HEDEVT
-749 TQSGEAEEDQ
+749 
-759 EEYAEETMD
+759 
-768 GEEVSD
+768 
-774 ASEKEDATEK
+774 
-784 DRDITPKM
+784 
-792 EEESPSLESI
+792 
-802 VDTDLPSFS
+802 
-811 HEDEVTT
+811 T

-829 QEEDQEETMDG
+829 PEEY
-840 EEVSDASEKEDAIEK
+840 A
-855 DRDITSKME
+855 
-864 EDSSSLESIVD
+864 
-875 PDLPSFSHEDEVT
+875 
-888 SDETQGGETEEDQ
+888 
-901 EEDQEETMDREDVSG
+901 EETMDREDVSDP
-916 TSEEAETEMERESED
+916 SEEAETEMERESEE

-937 EPPALFESEETKAEE
+937 EPPALFESEETKTEE

-965 GSTEESMGSD
+965 DSTEESMGPE

-982 ENSSLNGELPLETE
+982 EDSSLNGELPLEKE
-996 IPVVAEEDKEEE
+996 HPVVAEEYKEDE

-1048 KEEEK
+1048 KKEEK

-1062 NSEIDSNK
+1062 NSETDSNK

>member
-672 PEMEEEGEIGVEIE
+672 PEMEEEGEIGVGIE
-686 GEEPND
+686 SEEPND

-706 MELPTVSEEET
+706 MELPTVSEEE
-717 TQEMDE
+717 
-723 ESPSLESN
+723 
-731 VDTDLPSFS
+731 
-740 HEDEVTSDE
+740 
-749 TQSGEAEEDQ
+749 
-759 EEYAEETMD
+759 
-768 GEEVSD
+768 
-774 ASEKEDATEK
+774 
-784 DRDITPKM
+784 ITPKM

-811 HEDEVTT
+811 YEDEVTT

-829 QEEDQEETMDG
+829 QEEYAEETMDG
-840 EEVSDASEKEDAIEK
+840 EEVSDASENEDAIEK

-875 PDLPSFSHEDEVT
+875 TDLPSFSYEDEVT
-888 SDETQGGETEEDQ
+888 TKETQSGETEEDQ
-901 EEDQEETMDREDVSG
+901 EEYAEETMDREDVSDP
-916 TSEEAETEMERESED
+916 SEEAETEMERESED

-960 SSDDV
+960 SSHDV
-965 GSTEESMGSD
+965 DSTEESMGPE

-982 ENSSLNGELPLETE
+982 EDSSLNGELPLEKE
-996 IPVVAEEDKEEE
+996 HPVVAEEDKEDE

-1036 ELYSEEEPQSQE
+1036 ELYREEEPQSQE

-1053 GESVPEEPK
+1053 GESVPEELK
-1062 NSEIDSNK
+1062 NSETDSNK

>member
-30 LLNDFSSMGKILSSY
+30 LLNDFASMGKILSSY

-145 AAIEERLLPSVMD
+145 SAIEERLLPSVMD

-433 DKSAKTELLT
+433 DRSAKTELLT

-566 DDIGPGESYDSEFFD
+566 DDIGPGESFDSEFFD

-672 PEMEEEGEIGVEIE
+672 PEMEEEGEIGVGIE
-686 GEEPND
+686 SEEPND

-706 MELPTVSEEET
+706 MELPTVSEEEI
-717 TQEMDE
+717 TQEMD
-723 ESPSLESN
+723 
-731 VDTDLPSFS
+731 
-740 HEDEVTSDE
+740 
-749 TQSGEAEEDQ
+749 
-759 EEYAEETMD
+759 
-768 GEEVSD
+768 
-774 ASEKEDATEK
+774 
-784 DRDITPKM
+784 
-792 EEESPSLESI
+792 EESPSLESI

-818 KETQSGETEED
+818 KEMQSGETEED
-829 QEEDQEETMDG
+829 PEEDQEETMDG

-855 DRDITSKME
+855 DKDITPKMD
-864 EDSSSLESIVD
+864 EDSPSLESIVD
-875 PDLPSFSHEDEVT
+875 TDLPSFSYEDEVT
-888 SDETQGGETEEDQ
+888 TKETQSGETEEDP
-901 EEDQEETMDREDVSG
+901 EEYAEETMDREDVSDP
-916 TSEEAETEMERESED
+916 SEEVETEMERESEE

-937 EPPALFESEETKAEE
+937 EPPALFESEETKTEE

-965 GSTEESMGSD
+965 DSTEESMGPE

-982 ENSSLNGELPLETE
+982 ENSSLNGDLSLETE
-996 IPVVAEEDKEEE
+996 IPVVAEEYKEEE

-1036 ELYSEEEPQSQE
+1036 ELYREEEPQSQE

-1053 GESVPEEPK
+1053 GESVPEELK
-1062 NSEIDSNK
+1062 NSETDSNK

-1253 SDWKRVTYIGEQMRK
+1253 SDCKRVTYIGEQMRK

>member
-133 GKVTVEDAFGLR
+133 GKVTAEDAIGLR

-566 DDIGPGESYDSEFFD
+566 DDIGPGVSYDSEFFD

-723 ESPSLESN
+723 ESPSLESI

-749 TQSGEAEEDQ
+749 TQGGETEEDPEEDQ
-759 EEYAEETMD
+759 KETMD
-768 GEEVSD
+768 GEEFSD
-774 ASEKEDATEK
+774 ASEKEDAIKK
-784 DRDITPKM
+784 DRDVTPKM

-818 KETQSGETEED
+818 KETQSGEAEED
-829 QEEDQEETMDG
+829 
-840 EEVSDASEKEDAIEK
+840 
-855 DRDITSKME
+855 
-864 EDSSSLESIVD
+864 
-875 PDLPSFSHEDEVT
+875 P
-888 SDETQGGETEEDQ
+888 
-901 EEDQEETMDREDVSG
+901 EEDQEETMDREDVSDP
-916 TSEEAETEMERESED
+916 SEEAETEMERESEK

-937 EPPALFESEETKAEE
+937 EPPAFFESEETKAEE

-960 SSDDV
+960 SIHDV
-965 GSTEESMGSD
+965 DSTEESMGPE

-982 ENSSLNGELPLETE
+982 EDSSLNGELPLEKE
-996 IPVVAEEDKEEE
+996 HPVVAEEDKEEE
-1008 PSLQNENAV
+1008 PSLQDENAV

-1036 ELYSEEEPQSQE
+1036 ELYREEEPQSQE

-1062 NSEIDSNK
+1062 NSETDSNK

-1088 EALPEVTEPEEE
+1088 ETLPEVTEPEEE

>member
-1 MSDLFLPLKVVSSLS
+1 MPLKVVSSLS

-433 DKSAKTELLT
+433 DRSAKTELLT

-632 QEEELHEAVLDSII
+632 QEEELHEAVLDSIM

-672 PEMEEEGEIGVEIE
+672 PEMEEEGEIGVGIE
-686 GEEPND
+686 SEEPND

-706 MELPTVSEEET
+706 MELPTVSEEEI
-717 TQEMDE
+717 TQEMD
-723 ESPSLESN
+723 
-731 VDTDLPSFS
+731 
-740 HEDEVTSDE
+740 
-749 TQSGEAEEDQ
+749 
-759 EEYAEETMD
+759 
-768 GEEVSD
+768 
-774 ASEKEDATEK
+774 
-784 DRDITPKM
+784 
-792 EEESPSLESI
+792 EESPSLESI

-829 QEEDQEETMDG
+829 PEEY
-840 EEVSDASEKEDAIEK
+840 A
-855 DRDITSKME
+855 
-864 EDSSSLESIVD
+864 
-875 PDLPSFSHEDEVT
+875 
-888 SDETQGGETEEDQ
+888 
-901 EEDQEETMDREDVSG
+901 EETMDREDVSDP
-916 TSEEAETEMERESED
+916 SEEAETEMERESEE
-931 SSPLSE
+931 SSPVSE

-1036 ELYSEEEPQSQE
+1036 ELYREEEPQSQE

-1053 GESVPEEPK
+1053 GESVPEELK
-1062 NSEIDSNK
+1062 NSETDSNK

>member
-30 LLNDFSSMGKILSSY
+30 LLNDFASMGKILSSY

-145 AAIEERLLPSVMD
+145 SAIEERLLPSVMD

-370 RDTNPILYPSSFS
+370 RDTNPILYPASFS

-443 ALLGYLELPGSGKE
+443 ALIGYLELPGSGKE

-525 ERYSLTED
+525 ERYSLTQD

-566 DDIGPGESYDSEFFD
+566 DNIGPGESYDSEFFD

-672 PEMEEEGEIGVEIE
+672 PEMEEEGEIGVGIE
-686 GEEPND
+686 SEEPND

-706 MELPTVSEEET
+706 MELPTVSEEEI
-717 TQEMDE
+717 TQEMD
-723 ESPSLESN
+723 
-731 VDTDLPSFS
+731 
-740 HEDEVTSDE
+740 
-749 TQSGEAEEDQ
+749 
-759 EEYAEETMD
+759 
-768 GEEVSD
+768 
-774 ASEKEDATEK
+774 
-784 DRDITPKM
+784 
-792 EEESPSLESI
+792 EESPSLESI

-818 KETQSGETEED
+818 KEMQSGETEED
-829 QEEDQEETMDG
+829 PEEDQEETMDG

-855 DRDITSKME
+855 DREITPKTE
-864 EDSSSLESIVD
+864 EESPSLESNVD
-875 PDLPSFSHEDEVT
+875 TDLPSFSYEDEVT
-888 SDETQGGETEEDQ
+888 TKETQSGETEEDP
-901 EEDQEETMDREDVSG
+901 EEYAEETMDREDVSDP
-916 TSEEAETEMERESED
+916 SEEAETEMERESEE
-931 SSPLSE
+931 SSPVSE

-960 SSDDV
+960 SIHDV
-965 GSTEESMGSD
+965 DSTEESMGSD

-1036 ELYSEEEPQSQE
+1036 ELYREEEPQSQE

-1053 GESVPEEPK
+1053 GESVPEELK
-1062 NSEIDSNK
+1062 NSETDSNK

>member
-1 MSDLFLPLKVVSSLS
+1 
-16 PVKAKRNVEESKAF
+16 
-30 LLNDFSSMGKILSSY
+30 
-45 SPLEMM
+45 
-51 KMARWEERRVLALG
+51 
-65 GKDIVKKKSAV
+65 
-76 LLPILLQS
+76 
-84 IVESNA
+84 
-90 FRPVSSSVEIKLKDW
+90 
-105 DRIKT
+105 
-110 LSEDVVRRIA
+110 
-120 RWIDSKVSIAIGE
+120 
-133 GKVTVEDAFGLR
+133 
-145 AAIEERLLPSVMD
+145 
-158 EKTLERESWLLRALL
+158 
-173 EEVPDFQGRFGID
+173 
-186 SPSFA
+186 
-191 LNIKN
+191 
-196 IAKVGLNGI
+196 
-205 DNLVRDVAVYS
+205 
-216 QEYSL
+216 
-221 SEAQLRARG
+221 
-230 ELEGLDESE
+230 
-239 IFNLITKRNHW
+239 
-250 EGRAKE
+250 
-256 LSNLRDGYSLF
+256 

-632 QEEELHEAVLDSII
+632 QEEELHEAVLDSIM

-657 DDILSSVDEEIESPS
+657 DDILSSVDEEIESSS
-672 PEMEEEGEIGVEIE
+672 PEMEEEGEIGVGIE
-686 GEEPND
+686 SEEPND

-706 MELPTVSEEET
+706 MELPTVSEEE
-717 TQEMDE
+717 
-723 ESPSLESN
+723 
-731 VDTDLPSFS
+731 
-740 HEDEVTSDE
+740 
-749 TQSGEAEEDQ
+749 
-759 EEYAEETMD
+759 
-768 GEEVSD
+768 
-774 ASEKEDATEK
+774 
-784 DRDITPKM
+784 ITPKM

-811 HEDEVTT
+811 YEDEVTT

-829 QEEDQEETMDG
+829 QEEDQEETMD
-840 EEVSDASEKEDAIEK
+840 
-855 DRDITSKME
+855 
-864 EDSSSLESIVD
+864 
-875 PDLPSFSHEDEVT
+875 
-888 SDETQGGETEEDQ
+888 
-901 EEDQEETMDREDVSG
+901 REDVSG
-916 TSEEAETEMERESED
+916 PSEEAETEMERESED

-996 IPVVAEEDKEEE
+996 IPVVAEEDKEDE

-1036 ELYSEEEPQSQE
+1036 ELYREEEPQSQE

-1053 GESVPEEPK
+1053 GESVPEELK
-1062 NSEIDSNK
+1062 NSETDSNK

>member
-672 PEMEEEGEIGVEIE
+672 PEMEEEGEIGVGIE
-686 GEEPND
+686 SEEPND

-723 ESPSLESN
+723 ESPSLESI

-774 ASEKEDATEK
+774 ASENEDAIEK

-792 EEESPSLESI
+792 DEDSPSLESI

-829 QEEDQEETMDG
+829 
-840 EEVSDASEKEDAIEK
+840 
-855 DRDITSKME
+855 
-864 EDSSSLESIVD
+864 
-875 PDLPSFSHEDEVT
+875 P
-888 SDETQGGETEEDQ
+888 

-916 TSEEAETEMERESED
+916 TSEEAETEMERESEE

-965 GSTEESMGSD
+965 DSTEESMGPE

-982 ENSSLNGELPLETE
+982 EDSSLNGELPLEKE
-996 IPVVAEEDKEEE
+996 HPVVAEEDKEDE

-1036 ELYSEEEPQSQE
+1036 ELYREEEPQSQE

-1053 GESVPEEPK
+1053 GESVPEELK
-1062 NSEIDSNK
+1062 NSETDSNK

>member
-1 MSDLFLPLKVVSSLS
+1 MPLKVVSSLS

-145 AAIEERLLPSVMD
+145 AAIEERLLPSEMD

-433 DKSAKTELLT
+433 DRSAKTELLT

-706 MELPTVSEEET
+706 MELPTVSEEEIT
-717 TQEMDE
+717 PKMDE

-731 VDTDLPSFS
+731 
-740 HEDEVTSDE
+740 
-749 TQSGEAEEDQ
+749 
-759 EEYAEETMD
+759 
-768 GEEVSD
+768 
-774 ASEKEDATEK
+774 
-784 DRDITPKM
+784 
-792 EEESPSLESI
+792 

-829 QEEDQEETMDG
+829 PEEDQEETMDG

-875 PDLPSFSHEDEVT
+875 TDLPSFSHEDEVT
-888 SDETQGGETEEDQ
+888 TKETQSGETEEDP
-901 EEDQEETMDREDVSG
+901 EEYAEETMDREDVSDP
-916 TSEEAETEMERESED
+916 SEEAETEMERESED

-965 GSTEESMGSD
+965 DSTEESMGPE

-982 ENSSLNGELPLETE
+982 EDSSLNGELPLEKE
-996 IPVVAEEDKEEE
+996 YPVVAEEDKEEE

-1062 NSEIDSNK
+1062 KSETDSNK

-1088 EALPEVTEPEEE
+1088 ETLPEVTEPEEE

>member
-632 QEEELHEAVLDSII
+632 QEEELHEAVLDSIM

-657 DDILSSVDEEIESPS
+657 DDILSSVDEEIESSS
-672 PEMEEEGEIGVEIE
+672 PEIEEEGEIGVGIE
-686 GEEPND
+686 SEEPND

-706 MELPTVSEEET
+706 MELPTVSEEEI

-774 ASEKEDATEK
+774 ASEKEDAIEK
-784 DRDITPKM
+784 DREITPKM

-829 QEEDQEETMDG
+829 PEEY
-840 EEVSDASEKEDAIEK
+840 A
-855 DRDITSKME
+855 
-864 EDSSSLESIVD
+864 
-875 PDLPSFSHEDEVT
+875 
-888 SDETQGGETEEDQ
+888 
-901 EEDQEETMDREDVSG
+901 EETMDREEVSG

-996 IPVVAEEDKEEE
+996 IPVVAEEDKEDE

-1036 ELYSEEEPQSQE
+1036 ELYREEEPQSQE

-1053 GESVPEEPK
+1053 GESVPEELK
-1062 NSEIDSNK
+1062 NSETDSNK